1 MRFLQ
6 NLMRGGR
13 WFSVTN
19 KSCLLAH
26 NLFRIKILD
35 KAYSFHLIRLA
46 EKIEWKEFDK
56 CFLNTEIQL
65 NQGSQTQSVSRAA

>member
-6 NLMRGGR
+6 NLMRVGR

-35 KAYSFHLIRLA
+35 KAYSFNLIRLA
-46 EKIEWKEFDK
+46 EKIEWKEIDE
-56 CFLNTEIQL
+56 CM
-65 NQGSQTQSVSRAA
+65 QSLKSLWPPIWGRYRIKLS